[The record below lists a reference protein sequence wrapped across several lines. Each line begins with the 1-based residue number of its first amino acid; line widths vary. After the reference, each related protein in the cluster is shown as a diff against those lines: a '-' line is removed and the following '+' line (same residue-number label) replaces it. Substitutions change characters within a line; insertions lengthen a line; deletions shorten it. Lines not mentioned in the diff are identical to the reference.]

1 MKELK
6 LLKLFSSCLKKIY
19 TFGMIHPALFLN
31 SVSLEGFEPPT
42 TVPKTVVISISP
54 QGQKVRGKNLNDTCP
69 APSFVPMCGCII
81 LRGRL
86 YFIKIIV
93 LRQAQDNRSTEL
105 TTRSPELIER
115 IEKNKLLN

>member
-1 MKELK
+1 
-6 LLKLFSSCLKKIY
+6 
-19 TFGMIHPALFLN
+19 
-31 SVSLEGFEPPT
+31 
-42 TVPKTVVISISP
+42 
-54 QGQKVRGKNLNDTCP
+54 
-69 APSFVPMCGCII
+69 MCGCII